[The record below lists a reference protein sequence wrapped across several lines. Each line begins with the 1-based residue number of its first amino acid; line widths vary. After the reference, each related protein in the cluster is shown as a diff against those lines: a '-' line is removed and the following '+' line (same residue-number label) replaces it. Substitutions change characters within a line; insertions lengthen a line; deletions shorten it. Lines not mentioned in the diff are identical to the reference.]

1 MSATH
6 RRSGGSHSESF
17 ALRRTEPDDVARPS
31 CADRP
36 FTAEEL
42 AAQPQ
47 LQLLQV
53 DAACDLSGRAATNL
67 ASFDWNDHENFRH
80 ASDGLFGRGTSRE
93 SCVEPL
99 EGATSIGTSK
109 SVTKVLAALATAA
122 WLTGCSTAKSPDHC
136 GGNCLQAAAG
146 QSFQAPAPDD
156 VSTEGGGLG
165 HFDGRARDVVP
176 VPVVSKT
183 VGAGGAASN
192 QESSGT
198 GRAVRDRS
206 GLVDAWPEAGPPKS
220 HLTTWT
226 GLSKG

>member
-6 RRSGGSHSESF
+6 HRSGGSRTDSF
-17 ALRRTEPDDVARPS
+17 VSRRTEPDDVARPA

-36 FTAEEL
+36 LRAEDL

-53 DAACDLSGRAATNL
+53 DAASGPSGRAATNL
-67 ASFDWNDHENFRH
+67 ASFERLDRNDSRRDFY
-80 ASDGLFGRGTSRE
+80 GTSRE
-93 SCVEPL
+93 SSIDSSGV
-99 EGATSIGTSK
+99 ATSIATSK
-109 SVTKVLAALATAA
+109 SATKVLAALATAA
-122 WLTGCSTAKSPDHC
+122 WLTGCSAKSPDHDG

-146 QSFQAPAPDD
+146 QSFEAPAPDD

-165 HFDGRARDVVP
+165 HYDGRARDVVP
-176 VPVVSKT
+176 VPVVNKT

-192 QESSGT
+192 QESSGA

-220 HLTTWT
+220 RLTTHA
-226 GLSKG
+226 GLSRV